1 MQNPSQAPVIVQA
14 SKHALSSQR
23 VVSSL
28 LAALVETS
36 PVDASVAAAAV
47 PDAAVPD
54 AAVPDAAGSRLLC
67 APAGGRSAGCTAH
80 AAGRLQLSASRKC
93 RSFMCSPCL
102 VPRYQTPW
110 IHIDQLPI
118 DNNAV

>member
-36 PVDASVAAAAV
+36 PVDVCPA
-47 PDAAVPD
+47 
-54 AAVPDAAGSRLLC
+54 DAAGSMVVCGL
-67 APAGGRSAGCTAH
+67 AAGNSAGCTAH
-80 AAGRLQLSASRKC
+80 ATSRLAPSASRKC
-93 RSFMCSPCL
+93 RRFMCSPCL
-102 VPRYQTPW
+102 VPRYQTPDL
-110 IHIDQLPI
+110 HVDQLPI
-118 DNNAV
+118 DDNAV